1 MPEIAEGEKT
11 LPDTVAPSLALLES
25 TEEVPSLALAT
36 WGIIILLLK
45 GDTRAGPSPIP
56 LLPSL
61 SSATNTFLLVI
72 SEAGET
78 EPRGPLLETMF
89 AETRGMLFVVWF
101 DRLLLLIFL
110 MSATSESDGDGLR
123 PGKLLIS
130 SSFILLDWITKDEAL
145 TALLNSKELRTEFE
159 PGVTD
164 EMAGGLDELDSG
176 TFIETGVAKLPAGVV
191 AVELTV
197 LLLGGGVLAP
207 TSELLSWE
215 AVSSACS
222 WKEAFDD

>member
-1 MPEIAEGEKT
+1 MPGIAEGEKT
-11 LPDTVAPSLALLES
+11 LPDKVAPSLALLES
-25 TEEVPSLALAT
+25 TEDVPSVPLAT

-45 GDTRAGPSPIP
+45 GDTRVGTIP

-61 SSATNTFLLVI
+61 SSATNMFLLVI
-72 SEAGET
+72 SEVEET

-89 AETRGMLFVVWF
+89 PDTTGMLFVIWF
-101 DRLLLLIFL
+101 DRLFLPIFL

-123 PGKLLIS
+123 TGKLLIS
-130 SSFILLDWITKDEAL
+130 SSFTVLDWFTNEAL
-145 TALLNSKELRTEFE
+145 TALLTSKELRREFE

-164 EMAGGLDELDSG
+164 EMGGGLDKLG
-176 TFIETGVAKLPAGVV
+176 TITFIETGVAKFATGVV

-222 WKEAFDD
+222 WKEAFED